1 MVTTS
6 SIITVLNAFFRSRHL
21 QAVRRTIISVISAV
35 IIVVIIWYI
44 LSGLGQSG
52 LLDGKTIVSAFV
64 TDVGIGVLLYVLLG
78 EMRRSNEA
86 EVVNL
91 MAAAEKFSH
100 LRVYMFAVIK
110 YDFYYIENTITK
122 QCYKSPE
129 FVENIVDL
137 GVVTVIKC
145 KNEEEMKK
153 HLEENKVMLNDREPS
168 FIELTAHALAM

>member
-1 MVTTS
+1 MS
-6 SIITVLNAFFRSRHL
+6 SIVTVLKAFLRSRRL
-21 QAVRRTIISVISAV
+21 EAVGRTIISIISAV
-35 IIVVIIWYI
+35 IIVVIIGLI
-44 LSGLGQSG
+44 ISGLGQSG
-52 LLDGKTIVSAFV
+52 LLDGKTIVSVFV
-64 TDVGIGVLLYVLLG
+64 TEVGIGVFLYVFLG

-91 MAAAEKFSH
+91 MEAAEKFSH
-100 LRVYMFAVIK
+100 LRVYSYAVIK

-122 QCYKSPE
+122 QCYKAPE

-153 HLEENKVMLNDREPS
+153 HLEKNKVVLNDREPS
-168 FIELTAHALAM
+168 FIELTAHTLAM